1 MQAELTTDGGFGAFP
16 GLMRPVLLD
25 ENDLPPDERAMFE
38 RLVAE
43 ARAEAAAIPPRT
55 AKPVPDGRTYRID
68 VHSDDML
75 RLSAAD
81 PSVPPAFAALMDFV
95 KKHGHR

>member
-16 GLMRPVLLD
+16 GLARPVFLD
-25 ENDLPPDERAMFE
+25 DKDLSPNERVEFA
-38 RLVAE
+38 RLVAA
-43 ARAEAAAIPPRT
+43 ARAEAGSTQPRAT
-55 AKPVPDGRTYRID
+55 KPVPDGRAYRINVD
-68 VHSDDML
+68 SGDTL
-75 RLSAAD
+75 LLSAAD